1 MIESGRRSASLYI
14 SIVLYALFVFF
25 TQWSL
30 SSARIDEIWI
40 HDILTSVMNFI
51 LLPSI
56 LILTVYSICINFEY
70 YAKHKWFTMLF
81 IILLLFVAFITESI
95 SFTLPLLIGFAGFY
109 ANNRTTAKFAV
120 VSFSILLITSL
131 IFSVAGLNGGD
142 TVSKPLFGVDDSYA
156 ATVTALGLSN
166 PNSVMLIF
174 FNVIAL
180 TLFLCNT
187 KRQSFLSSVL
197 LFALTVIFSVATGS
211 TTGLIMGIV
220 TLVLVLSAKYHKNLL
235 KLFRKITPWM
245 FLLITFLTFAVALN
259 FGLSGDRQNDVN
271 TTLTGRPYLWNL
283 RIENGSYI
291 NLLGGNDQYVGDTN
305 YPLDNAPLYILVYF
319 GAVMYLIFFYIFYS
333 GSKKIKEPELIA
345 YILAATLLLFS
356 EKPEL
361 YGLVLIFLQKT
372 ITEHHFLYNKKVKI

>member
-109 ANNRTTAKFAV
+109 ANNRTTAK
-120 VSFSILLITSL
+120 
-131 IFSVAGLNGGD
+131 
-142 TVSKPLFGVDDSYA
+142 VSKPLFGVDDSYA